1 MKVKPMPTDG
11 MFEIT
16 IWHRKT
22 LRQHRS
28 TWLAGNP
35 FQGTDDCGETRWAV
49 FLSKHGDTGV
59 AAGQKIT
66 TGEKNLSL

>member
-1 MKVKPMPTDG
+1 

-22 LRQHRS
+22 MRQHPS

-35 FQGTDDCGETRWAV
+35 FQSTDDCGETRWVV
-49 FLSKHGDTGV
+49 FPSKHSDAGV
-59 AAGQKIT
+59 AAGQKIS

>member
-1 MKVKPMPTDG
+1 

-16 IWHRKT
+16 IWHRKAM
-22 LRQHRS
+22 RQHPS

-35 FQGTDDCGETRWAV
+35 FPGTDDGGETRWAV
-49 FLSKHGDTGV
+49 FLSTPSDAGV

-66 TGEKNLSL
+66 TGEKKTSP

>member
-1 MKVKPMPTDG
+1 

-22 LRQHRS
+22 MRQHPS

-35 FQGTDDCGETRWAV
+35 FQSTDDCGETRGVV
-49 FLSKHGDTGV
+49 FPSKHSDASV
-59 AAGQKIT
+59 AAGQKIA